1 MCLDKLL
8 QGGECLIYSFGLSY
22 DWTFEEMLDSAGL
35 DLNINRFPY
44 QFDLMINQI
53 SKLIRTHDQSD
64 IKIDQIS

>member
-35 DLNINRFPY
+35 DLNKY
-44 QFDLMINQI
+44 
-53 SKLIRTHDQSD
+53 K
-64 IKIDQIS
+64 

>member
-35 DLNINRFPY
+35 DLILYYICILCLSVFP
-44 QFDLMINQI
+44 LVC
-53 SKLIRTHDQSD
+53 LQSPPL
-64 IKIDQIS
+64 